1 MIEDVV
7 YKILLL
13 GDPTCGKSTIL
24 LRYCDKS
31 FQDAHLS
38 TIGLD
43 YRLKTITLKDCTT
56 IKLQIW
62 DTAGLDRFRAI
73 TKNYYKAS
81 HGILLIYNVT
91 DIQSFENLNN
101 WTVQIKEECQSWAQI
116 FIVGNNIEDEE
127 NRKIT
132 KEQGQELADKLGYP
146 YYECSAK
153 EGINI
158 NEIFQD
164 MVEKIHETFLKLF
177 PSPKSKNKLYERKQK
192 ISLFKGIFKSKNQ
205 TNDSDEKNQDKFN
218 FENNNE
224 IEKKECNR
232 LKILNK
238 YLSF

>member
-13 GDPTCGKSTIL
+13 GDPTSGKSTIL
-24 LRYCDKS
+24 LRYCDES
-31 FQDAHLS
+31 FQGAHLS

-43 YRLKTITLKDCTT
+43 YSLKTITLKDCPT

-62 DTAGLDRFRAI
+62 STAGQDRFRAI
-73 TKNYYKAS
+73 TKNHYKGS
-81 HGILLIYNVT
+81 HGIMLIYNVT
-91 DIQSFENLNN
+91 DIKSFENLKN
-101 WTVQIKEECQSWAQI
+101 WAVQIKEECPSRVQI

-132 KEQGQELADKLGYP
+132 KEQGQEFADKLGYP
-146 YYECSAK
+146 YYECSSK

-164 MVEKIHETFLKLF
+164 MVEKIHETFLKLP
-177 PSPKSKNKLYERKQK
+177 PSPKSKNKLNERKQK
-192 ISLFKGIFKSKNQ
+192 ISLFKGIFKGKNE

-218 FENNNE
+218 FENNNK